1 MDRNASGGR
10 FLVVDEQ
17 VVQVLLRAQV
27 GEALVGP
34 GAFQSPQFCT
44 PAARFQ
50 VGEIRDD
57 VSRYGF
63 QLLTFQPRIEA
74 GPEAGANDHFQHAP
88 KLAGHPLSPH
98 KQHAADQP
106 AIALQAPGQMA
117 FGQYRALSGL
127 PAVGTVAALAA
138 QRAAREQKGQRYL
151 VGHFLPDDLFHR
163 KTKLLHDSPRVDT
176 TSSGE

>member
-1 MDRNASGGR
+1 MPGGRSCGERRNGMDRNASGGR

-63 QLLTFQPRIEA
+63 RSSRS
-74 GPEAGANDHFQHAP
+74 
-88 KLAGHPLSPH
+88 SP
-98 KQHAADQP
+98 
-106 AIALQAPGQMA
+106 
-117 FGQYRALSGL
+117 
-127 PAVGTVAALAA
+127 V
-138 QRAAREQKGQRYL
+138 
-151 VGHFLPDDLFHR
+151 
-163 KTKLLHDSPRVDT
+163 
-176 TSSGE
+176 